1 VLQPEFNLLE
11 RGSFEGPLQD
21 LCVARNIAAVPYY
34 GLASGFLTGKYRTQ
48 ADLSGKARAG
58 AVGRYLNE
66 HGLGVLKAVDTVAA
80 QAGATDA
87 QVALAWLAAQPAV
100 AAPIASAT
108 RVDQVEE
115 LLGAMRLSLTDD
127 QLATLDQASRAAAP
141 VR

>member
-1 VLQPEFNLLE
+1 M
-11 RGSFEGPLQD
+11 
-21 LCVARNIAAVPYY
+21 
-34 GLASGFLTGKYRTQ
+34 
-48 ADLSGKARAG
+48 
-58 AVGRYLNE
+58 GRYLNE

-80 QAGATDA
+80 QAGATPA

-127 QLATLDQASRAAAP
+127 QLATLDQASRAPAP

>member
-1 VLQPEFNLLE
+1 VSSRRSTP
-11 RGSFEGPLQD
+11 
-21 LCVARNIAAVPYY
+21 
-34 GLASGFLTGKYRTQ
+34 
-48 ADLSGKARAG
+48 
-58 AVGRYLNE
+58 
-66 HGLGVLKAVDTVAA
+66 VAA